1 MKLEKIW
8 HLNNIGHEINE
19 SLRFGYPVSDREIYC
34 KKLHKITEPLKRD
47 CDNCPYLAGWMMGHG
62 HVCVWDD
69 IRDEASEVE
78 PKMRLIQHEDARKE
92 MRRGSK
98 LIEKGIL
105 KKG

>member
-1 MKLEKIW
+1 
-8 HLNNIGHEINE
+8 
-19 SLRFGYPVSDREIYC
+19 
-34 KKLHKITEPLKRD
+34 
-47 CDNCPYLAGWMMGHG
+47 MGHG

-92 MRRGSK
+92 MRRVSK